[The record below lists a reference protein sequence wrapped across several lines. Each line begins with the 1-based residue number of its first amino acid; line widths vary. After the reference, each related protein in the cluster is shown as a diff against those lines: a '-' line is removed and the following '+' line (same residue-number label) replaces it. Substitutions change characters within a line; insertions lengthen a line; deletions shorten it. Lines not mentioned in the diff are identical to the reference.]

1 MTCQEFEELS
11 AAYAL
16 GAVTPEE
23 QQAARAH
30 IATCSK
36 CTRLAGQ
43 LRSVVDVLPLSVTQ
57 VTPPAALRERVL
69 AAVQREGRVVPI
81 ERGTEI
87 RARKKKPGWM
97 GWSTRLLATAA
108 IVLLMLTGAMTA
120 WNVSLQQHATSLQ
133 QQNTQLGSQ
142 VAALQNT
149 KNTLQREV
157 AQVYTMQGNGSAQA
171 ATGSLVYIPQKDIT
185 LLYVY
190 GLPKLQG
197 NHLYQGWLIR
207 NNKPTSIGTLTI
219 QNDIASLTFS
229 GNVTGFQTAAVS
241 LEPGP
246 RASISAPAGP
256 VIVTGGL
263 QHPLQTL
270 YTI

>member
-30 IATCSK
+30 IATCAK
-36 CTRLAGQ
+36 CTRLARQ

-69 AAVQREGRVVPI
+69 AAVQQEGRVVPV
-81 ERGTEI
+81 ERGTGI
-87 RARKKKPGWM
+87 RARKRKL

-120 WNVSLQQHATSLQ
+120 WNVSLQQ
-133 QQNTQLGSQ
+133 QNTQLGSQ
-142 VAALQNT
+142 VTALQNT

-157 AQVYTMQGNGSAQA
+157 AQVYTMQGKGPAQA
-171 ATGSLVYIPQKDIT
+171 ATGSLVYIPQKGII
-185 LLYVY
+185 LLYLH

-207 NNKPTSIGTLTI
+207 DSKTTSIGTLTI
-219 QNDIASLTFS
+219 QNGIASLTFS
-229 GNVTGFQTAAVS
+229 GSVTGFQAAAVS

-246 RASISAPAGP
+246 FASISTPAGP

-270 YTI
+270 ANPLALTYPHSSC

>member
-30 IATCSK
+30 IATCAK
-36 CTRLAGQ
+36 CTRLARQ

-57 VTPPAALRERVL
+57 VSPPAALRERVL
-69 AAVQREGRVVPI
+69 AAVQQEGRVVPI

-87 RARKKKPGWM
+87 RARKKKLSWT
-97 GWSTRLLATAA
+97 TRLLATAA
-108 IVLLMLTGAMTA
+108 IVLLLLTGAMTA

-142 VAALQNT
+142 VTALQNT
-149 KNTLQREV
+149 KNTLQREI
-157 AQVYTMQGNGSAQA
+157 AQVYTMQGKGSAQA

-185 LLYVY
+185 LLYLH

-207 NNKPTSIGTLTI
+207 DSKTTSIGTLTI
-219 QNDIASLTFS
+219 QNGIASLTFS
-229 GNVTGFQTAAVS
+229 GNVTGFQAAAVS

-246 RASISAPAGP
+246 FASISTPAGP
-256 VIVTGGL
+256 VIVTGAL

>member
-30 IATCSK
+30 IAMCAK
-36 CTRLAGQ
+36 CTRLARQ

-57 VTPPAALRERVL
+57 VSPPAALRERVL
-69 AAVQREGRVVPI
+69 AAVQQEGRVVPI

-87 RARKKKPGWM
+87 RARKKKLSWT
-97 GWSTRLLATAA
+97 TRLLATAA
-108 IVLLMLTGAMTA
+108 IVLLLLTGAMTA

-142 VAALQNT
+142 VTALQNT
-149 KNTLQREV
+149 KNTLQREI
-157 AQVYTMQGNGSAQA
+157 AQVYTMQGKGSAQA

-185 LLYVY
+185 LLYLH

-207 NNKPTSIGTLTI
+207 DSKTTSIGTLTI
-219 QNDIASLTFS
+219 QNGIASLTFS
-229 GNVTGFQTAAVS
+229 GNVTGFQAAAVS

-246 RASISAPAGP
+246 FASISTPAGP
-256 VIVTGGL
+256 VIVTGAL

>member
-30 IATCSK
+30 IATCAK
-36 CTRLAGQ
+36 CTRLARQ
-43 LRSVVDVLPLSVTQ
+43 LRSVVDLLPLSVTQ

-69 AAVQREGRVVPI
+69 AAVQQEGRIVPI

-87 RARKKKPGWM
+87 RARKRKL

-108 IVLLMLTGAMTA
+108 IVLLLLTGAMTA

-133 QQNTQLGSQ
+133 QQNTQLESQ
-142 VAALQNT
+142 VTAL

-157 AQVYTMQGNGSAQA
+157 AQVYTMQGKGSAQA
-171 ATGSLVYIPQKDIT
+171 ATGSLIYIPQKDIT
-185 LLYVY
+185 LLYLH
-190 GLPKLQG
+190 GLPTLQG
-197 NHLYQGWLIR
+197 KHLYQGWLIR
-207 NNKPTSIGTLTI
+207 DSKTTSIGTLTI

-229 GNVTGFQTAAVS
+229 GNVTRFQAAAVS

-246 RASISAPAGP
+246 LASISTPAGP

-263 QHPLQTL
+263 QHPLKTL

>member
-30 IATCSK
+30 LATCTK

-43 LRSVVDVLPLSVTQ
+43 LRSIVDLLPLSVTQ

-69 AAVQREGRVVPI
+69 AAVQQEGRVVPI

-87 RARKKKPGWM
+87 RARRRKLGW
-97 GWSTRLLATAA
+97 GTRLLATAA

-120 WNVSLQQHATSLQ
+120 WNVSLQQHATLLQ

-142 VAALQNT
+142 VAALQIT

-157 AQVYTMQGNGSAQA
+157 AQVYTMQGKGQAQA
-171 ATGSLVYIPQKDIT
+171 ATGSLVYIPQNDIT
-185 LLYVY
+185 LLYLH

-197 NHLYQGWLIR
+197 NHLYQGWLIH
-207 NNKPTSIGTLTI
+207 NGKTTSIGTLTI
-219 QNDIASLTFS
+219 HNGIASLTFS
-229 GNVTGFQTAAVS
+229 GNVSGFDAAAVS

-246 RASISAPAGP
+246 LASISTPAGP
-256 VIVTGGL
+256 VIVTGVL
-263 QHPLQTL
+263 QHPLRIL

>member
-30 IATCSK
+30 LATCAK

-43 LRSVVDVLPLSVTQ
+43 LRSVVDLLPLSVTQ
-57 VTPPAALRERVL
+57 VTPPAALRDRVL
-69 AAVQREGRVVPI
+69 AAVQQESRVVPI
-81 ERGTEI
+81 ERGAAM
-87 RARKKKPGWM
+87 RARKRNLGW
-97 GWSTRLLATAA
+97 GTRLLATAA
-108 IVLLMLTGAMTA
+108 IVLLLLTGAMTA
-120 WNVSLQQHATSLQ
+120 WNVSLQQHVTSLQ
-133 QQNTQLGSQ
+133 QQNTQLGHQ
-142 VAALQNT
+142 VADANV
-149 KNTLQREV
+149 KLQREV
-157 AQVYTMQGNGSAQA
+157 AQVYALQGNSHAQTA
-171 ATGSLVYIPQKDIT
+171 AGSLIYIPQKDIT
-185 LLYVY
+185 LLYLH

-197 NHLYQGWLIR
+197 SHLYQGWLIR
-207 NNKPTSIGTLTI
+207 NSTTTSIGTLTV
-219 QNDIASLTFS
+219 QNGLASLTFS
-229 GNVTGFQTAAVS
+229 GNLSGFDAAAVS

-246 RASISAPAGP
+246 FPSKTMPAGP

-263 QHPLQTL
+263 QHPLHTL

>member
-30 IATCSK
+30 IATCAK
-36 CTRLAGQ
+36 CTRLARQ
-43 LRSVVDVLPLSVTQ
+43 LRSVVDLLPLSVTQ

-81 ERGTEI
+81 ERGAEI
-87 RARKKKPGWM
+87 RARRKKW

-142 VAALQNT
+142 VA
-149 KNTLQREV
+149 TLQRKV
-157 AQVYTMQGNGSAQA
+157 AQVYPMQGKGSAQA
-171 ATGSLVYIPQKDIT
+171 ATGSLIYIPQKDIT

-207 NNKPTSIGTLTI
+207 NNKTTSIGALTI
-219 QNDIASLTFS
+219 QNGIASLTFS
-229 GNVTGFQTAAVS
+229 GKLNGFDTAAVS

-246 RASISAPAGP
+246 FASISTPAGP

>member
-36 CTRLAGQ
+36 CTRLDRQ
-43 LRSVVDVLPLSVTQ
+43 LRSVVDMLPLSVTQ
-57 VTPPAALRERVL
+57 VTPSAALRERVL
-69 AAVQREGRVVPI
+69 AAVQQEGRVVPI
-81 ERGTEI
+81 ERGTDI
-87 RARKKKPGWM
+87 RARKKKPGW

-108 IVLLMLTGAMTA
+108 IVLLLLTGAMTA
-120 WNVSLQQHATSLQ
+120 WNVSLQ

-157 AQVYTMQGNGSAQA
+157 AQVYTMQGNGPAQA
-171 ATGSLVYIPQKDIT
+171 ATGSLVYIPQKNIT
-185 LLYVY
+185 LLYMY

-207 NNKPTSIGTLTI
+207 NNKPTSIGTLAI
-219 QNDIASLTFS
+219 QNGIASLTFS
-229 GNVTGFQTAAVS
+229 GKLNGFDTAAVS

-246 RASISAPAGP
+246 SASTGTPAGP

>member
-30 IATCSK
+30 IATCAK
-36 CTRLAGQ
+36 CTRLDRQ
-43 LRSVVDVLPLSVTQ
+43 LRSVVDLLPLSVTQ
-57 VTPPAALRERVL
+57 VSPPAALRERVL
-69 AAVQREGRVVPI
+69 AAVQQEGRVVPI

-87 RARKKKPGWM
+87 RARKRKPGWT

-108 IVLLMLTGAMTA
+108 ILLLLLTGAMTA

-133 QQNTQLGSQ
+133 QQNTQLRSQ
-142 VAALQNT
+142 VNALQNT
-149 KNTLQREV
+149 QKTLQREI
-157 AQVYTMQGNGSAQA
+157 AQIYTMQGNGTAQA
-171 ATGSLVYIPQKDIT
+171 ATGSLVYIPQNDIT
-185 LLYVY
+185 LLYLH
-190 GLPKLQG
+190 GLPRLQG
-197 NHLYQGWLIR
+197 KQLYQGWLIR
-207 NNKPTSIGTLTI
+207 DSKTTSIGTLTI
-219 QNDIASLTFS
+219 QNGIASLTFS
-229 GNVTGFQTAAVS
+229 GNVTGFQAAAVS

-246 RASISAPAGP
+246 LASISAPAGP

-263 QHPLQTL
+263 QHPLQKL

>member
-1 MTCQEFEELS
+1 
-11 AAYAL
+11 
-16 GAVTPEE
+16 
-23 QQAARAH
+23 
-30 IATCSK
+30 
-36 CTRLAGQ
+36 
-43 LRSVVDVLPLSVTQ
+43 LPLSVTQ
-57 VTPPAALRERVL
+57 VSPPAALRERVL
-69 AAVQREGRVVPI
+69 AAVQQEGRVVPI

-87 RARKKKPGWM
+87 RARKKKLSWT
-97 GWSTRLLATAA
+97 TRLLATAA
-108 IVLLMLTGAMTA
+108 IVLLLLTGAMTA

-142 VAALQNT
+142 VTALQNT
-149 KNTLQREV
+149 KNTLQREI
-157 AQVYTMQGNGSAQA
+157 AQVYTMQGKGSAQA

-185 LLYVY
+185 LLYLH

-207 NNKPTSIGTLTI
+207 DSKTTSIGTLTI
-219 QNDIASLTFS
+219 QNGIASLTFS
-229 GNVTGFQTAAVS
+229 GNVTGFQAAAVS

-246 RASISAPAGP
+246 FASISTPAGP
-256 VIVTGGL
+256 VIVTGAL

>member
-30 IATCSK
+30 IATCAK
-36 CTRLAGQ
+36 CTRLARQ
-43 LRSVVDVLPLSVTQ
+43 LRSVVDMLPLSVTQ

-87 RARKKKPGWM
+87 RARKKKL

-108 IVLLMLTGAMTA
+108 IVLLLLTGAMTA

-133 QQNTQLGSQ
+133 QQNTRLGRQ
-142 VAALQNT
+142 VAALQST

-157 AQVYTMQGNGSAQA
+157 AQVYTMQGNGPAQA
-171 ATGSLVYIPQKDIT
+171 ATGSLIYIPQKDIT

-219 QNDIASLTFS
+219 QNGIASLTYS
-229 GNVTGFQTAAVS
+229 GKLKGFDTAAVS

-246 RASISAPAGP
+246 SASIGTPAGP

>member
-30 IATCSK
+30 LATCAK

-43 LRSVVDVLPLSVTQ
+43 LRSIVDLLPLSITQ
-57 VTPPAALRERVL
+57 VTPPAALRDRVL
-69 AAVQREGRVVPI
+69 AAVQQEGRVVPI
-81 ERGTEI
+81 QRGTEI
-87 RARKKKPGWM
+87 RARRRNLGW
-97 GWSTRLLATAA
+97 GTRLLATAA
-108 IVLLMLTGAMTA
+108 IVLLLLTGSMTA
-120 WNVSLQQHATSLQ
+120 WNVSLQQHAASLQ

-149 KNTLQREV
+149 KNTLQHEV
-157 AQVYTMQGNGSAQA
+157 AQVYAMQGKGQAQA
-171 ATGSLVYIPQKDIT
+171 TTGSLVYIPQKDIT
-185 LLYVY
+185 LLYLH
-190 GLPKLQG
+190 GLPKLQDS
-197 NHLYQGWLIR
+197 HLYQGWLIR
-207 NNKPTSIGTLTI
+207 NGKPTSIGTLTI
-219 QNDIASLTFS
+219 QNGVASLTFS
-229 GNVTGFQTAAVS
+229 GNVSGFDAAAVS

-246 RASISAPAGP
+246 FASISAPVGP
-256 VIVTGGL
+256 VIVTGAL
-263 QHPLQTL
+263 QHPAQTL

>member
-30 IATCSK
+30 LATCTK

-43 LRSVVDVLPLSVTQ
+43 LRSIVDLLPLSVTQ
-57 VTPPAALRERVL
+57 VTPPAALRDRVL
-69 AAVQREGRVVPI
+69 AAVQQEGRVVPI
-81 ERGTEI
+81 QRGTQI
-87 RARKKKPGWM
+87 KARRRKLGWGM
-97 GWSTRLLATAA
+97 RLLATAA

-120 WNVSLQQHATSLQ
+120 WNISLQ

-142 VAALQNT
+142 VTALQNT

-157 AQVYTMQGNGSAQA
+157 AQIYAMQGKGSAQA
-171 ATGSLVYIPQKDIT
+171 ATGSLIYIPQKDIT
-185 LLYVY
+185 LLYLH
-190 GLPKLQG
+190 GLPNLQG

-207 NNKPTSIGTLTI
+207 NGKTTSIGTLTI
-219 QNDIASLTFS
+219 QKGIASLAFS
-229 GNVTGFQTAAVS
+229 VNVTGFDAVAVS

-246 RASISAPAGP
+246 LASISTPVGP
-256 VIVTGGL
+256 VIVTGAL
-263 QHPLQTL
+263 QHPLRTL
-270 YTI
+270 YII